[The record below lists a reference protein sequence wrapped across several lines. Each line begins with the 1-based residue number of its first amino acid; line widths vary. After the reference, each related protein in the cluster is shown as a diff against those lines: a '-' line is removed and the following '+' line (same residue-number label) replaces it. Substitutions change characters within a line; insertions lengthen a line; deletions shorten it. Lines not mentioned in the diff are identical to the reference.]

1 MYPYISIEGGKN
13 AMEYNDI
20 YRDISE
26 RTNGDIYIGVVGPVR
41 TGKST
46 FIKRFMETLVLPH
59 IKNEYSKE
67 RTQDELPQSGD
78 GKVITTTEPKFIPNE
93 AIGIT
98 IGGDFNVKVRMIDC
112 VGYMVSEAEGHLYN
126 NTPRMVKTPWIEEEI
141 PFTQAAEIG
150 TKKVITDHATIGI
163 VVTADNTITDI
174 SRGSYIES
182 EERAIKE
189 LKKLEKPFVVIY
201 NTKKPFDANV
211 VEETA
216 HLSREYDVPVLP
228 MDVAQMKTEDIHQV
242 LEKILYEFP
251 LSEIQFM
258 LPKWV
263 ETLDNE
269 HWVKKAWIDY
279 VKEYIYPLEN
289 IRQMREAINGFK
301 NIDFVKNIYMEKIEL
316 GEGIVKVDINTTEDL
331 FYQVLSETTGMQ
343 IHGDHELMSLI
354 KELAAT
360 KKEYD
365 KVAYALNEVKEK
377 GYGVVSPIFEELKLE
392 EPEIVKQG
400 NRFGVK
406 LRASAPSYHIIRADI
421 QTEVSP
427 IVGTEKQSEDLVNSL
442 LSEFETDPVKIW
454 ESNIFG
460 KSLHE
465 LVNEGLQN
473 KLYRM
478 PEDAQQKLQETLQ
491 KIINEG
497 NGGIICILL

>member
-1 MYPYISIEGGKN
+1 
-13 AMEYNDI
+13 MEYYDI

-26 RTNGDIYIGVVGPVR
+26 RTNGDIYIGIVGPVR

-46 FIKRFMETLVLPH
+46 FIKRFMESLVIPN
-59 IKNEYSKE
+59 IKNEYNKE

-78 GKVITTTEPKFIPNE
+78 GKMITTTEPKFIPNE

-98 IGGDFNVKVRMIDC
+98 IGGDFEVKVRMIDC
-112 VGYMVSEAEGHLYN
+112 VGYMVPEAEGHLYN
-126 NTPRMVKTPWIEEEI
+126 NGPRMVKTPWFEEEI
-141 PFTQAAEIG
+141 PFSQAAEIG
-150 TKKVITDHATIGI
+150 TKKVINDHSTIGI
-163 VVTADNTITDI
+163 VITTDGSITDI
-174 SRGSYIES
+174 SRGSYIEA
-182 EERAIKE
+182 EERAIGE
-189 LKKLEKPFVVIY
+189 LKRLGKPFIVVY
-201 NTKKPFDANV
+201 NTKRPYDV
-211 VEETA
+211 ETVEEA
-216 HLSREYDVPVLP
+216 SRLSREYDVPVVP
-228 MDVAQMKTEDIHQV
+228 VDVAQMKSEDIHQL

-251 LSEIQFM
+251 LNEIQFM

-279 VKEYIYPLEN
+279 IKECIFPLEN
-289 IRQMREAINGFK
+289 IRQIKSAVEEFRNMDFIK
-301 NIDFVKNIYMEKIEL
+301 NVYLEKIQL
-316 GEGIVKVDINTTEDL
+316 GEGVVKIDVNTTDDL
-331 FYQVLSETTGMQ
+331 FYKVLSETTGIE
-343 IHGDHELMSLI
+343 IHGDHELMMLI
-354 KELAAT
+354 KELAST

-365 KVAYALNEVKEK
+365 KVAYAMHEVKQK
-377 GYGVVSPIFEELKLE
+377 GYGVVSPIFEELTLE
-392 EPEIVKQG
+392 DPEIVKQG

-406 LRASAPSYHIIRADI
+406 LRASAPSYHIIKANI

-427 IVGTEKQSEDLVNSL
+427 IVGTEKQSEELISYL
-442 LSEFETDPVKIW
+442 LSEFETDPAKIW
-454 ESNIFG
+454 QSNIFG

-497 NGGIICILL
+497 NGGLICILL

>member
-1 MYPYISIEGGKN
+1 
-13 AMEYNDI
+13 MEYYDI

-26 RTNGDIYIGVVGPVR
+26 RTNGDIYIGIVGPVR

-46 FIKRFMETLVLPH
+46 FVKRFMETLVIPN

-98 IGGDFNVKVRMIDC
+98 IGGDFEVKVRMIDC
-112 VGYMVSEAEGHLYN
+112 VGYMVPEAEGHIYN
-126 NTPRMVKTPWIEEEI
+126 NTPRMVKTPWFEEEI
-141 PFTQAAEIG
+141 PFSQAAEIG
-150 TKKVITDHATIGI
+150 TKKVIADHSTIGI
-163 VVTADNTITDI
+163 VVTTDGSIIDI
-174 SRGSYIES
+174 SRSSYIEA
-182 EERAIKE
+182 EQRAINE
-189 LKKLEKPFVVIY
+189 LKKLGKPFIVVY
-201 NTKKPFDANV
+201 NTKKPFDTQVIDDAN
-211 VEETA
+211 T
-216 HLSREYDVPVLP
+216 LSREYDVPVVP
-228 MDVAQMKTEDIHQV
+228 MDIAQMKSEDIHQI

-251 LSEIQFM
+251 LNEIQFM

-279 VKEYIYPLEN
+279 VKEYIFPLEN
-289 IRQMREAINGFK
+289 LRQIKDVVEEFR
-301 NIDFVKNIYMEKIEL
+301 NIDFIKNVYLEKIQL
-316 GEGIVKVDINTTEDL
+316 GEGVVKIDVNTTEDL
-331 FYQVLSETTGMQ
+331 FYKVLSETTGID
-343 IHGDHELMSLI
+343 IHGDHELMALI
-354 KELAAT
+354 KELAGT

-365 KVAYALNEVKEK
+365 KVAYAMNEVKEK
-377 GYGVVSPIFEELKLE
+377 GYGVVSPIFEELTLE
-392 EPEIVKQG
+392 DPEIIKQG
-400 NRFGVK
+400 NKFGVK
-406 LRASAPSYHIIRADI
+406 LRASAPSYHIIRTNI

-427 IVGTEKQSEDLVNSL
+427 IMGTEKQSEELINYL
-442 LSEFETDPVKIW
+442 LSEFETDPSKIW

-478 PEDAQQKLQETLQ
+478 PEDAQKKLQETLQ

-497 NGGIICILL
+497 SGGLICILL

>member
-1 MYPYISIEGGKN
+1 
-13 AMEYNDI
+13 MEYNDI

-98 IGGDFNVKVRMIDC
+98 IGGDFDVKVRMIDC
-112 VGYMVSEAEGHLYN
+112 VGYMVSEAEGHIYN
-126 NTPRMVKTPWIEEEI
+126 NAPRMVKTPWFEEEI
-141 PFTQAAEIG
+141 PFSQAAEIG

-163 VVTADNTITDI
+163 VITADNTITDI
-174 SRGSYIES
+174 SRGSYIEA

-189 LKKLEKPFVVIY
+189 LKKLGKPFVVVY
-201 NTKKPFDANV
+201 NTKKPFDTTV
-211 VEETA
+211 VEEVAT
-216 HLSREYDVPVLP
+216 LSREYDVPVMP

-279 VKEYIYPLEN
+279 VKEYIFPLEN
-289 IRQMREAINGFK
+289 IRQMREAINEFK
-301 NIDFVKNIYMEKIEL
+301 NVDFVKNIYMEKIAL
-316 GEGIVKVDINTTEDL
+316 GEGIVKVDINTTEEL
-331 FYQVLSETTGMQ
+331 FYQVLSETTGME

-427 IVGTEKQSEDLVNSL
+427 IVGTEKQSEELVNSL
-442 LSEFETDPVKIW
+442 LSEFEKDPVKIW

-497 NGGIICILL
+497 NGGLICILL

>member
-1 MYPYISIEGGKN
+1 
-13 AMEYNDI
+13 MEYYDI
-20 YRDISE
+20 YKDISE

-46 FIKRFMETLVLPH
+46 FIKRFMETLVIPN
-59 IKNEYSKE
+59 IKNEHSKE

-98 IGGDFNVKVRMIDC
+98 IGGDFEVKVRMIDC
-112 VGYMVSEAEGHLYN
+112 VGYIVPEAEGHLYN
-126 NTPRMVKTPWIEEEI
+126 NVPRMVKTPWFEEEI
-141 PFTQAAEIG
+141 PFAQAAELG
-150 TKKVITDHATIGI
+150 TKKVINDHSTIGI
-163 VVTADNTITDI
+163 VVTTDGSFTDI
-174 SRGSYIES
+174 SRNSYIEG
-182 EERAIKE
+182 EQRAINE
-189 LKKLEKPFVVIY
+189 LKRLGKPFVVIY
-201 NTKKPFDANV
+201 NTKKPFD
-211 VEETA
+211 VEVIEATNA
-216 HLSREYDVPVLP
+216 LSRVYDVPVVP
-228 MDVAQMKTEDIHQV
+228 MDIAQMKTEDIHQI

-251 LSEIQFM
+251 LNEIQFM

-269 HWVKKAWIDY
+269 HWVKKAWIDC
-279 VKEYIYPLEN
+279 VKEQMINVEN
-289 IRQMREAINGFK
+289 IRQIKDVTNELRGLDFIK
-301 NIDFVKNIYMEKIEL
+301 NVYLEKIQL
-316 GEGIVKVDINTTEDL
+316 GEGVVKIDVNTTDEL
-331 FYQVLSETTGMQ
+331 FYRVLSETTGME
-343 IHGDHELMSLI
+343 IHGDHELMKLI
-354 KELAAT
+354 KELATT

-365 KVAYALNEVKEK
+365 KVAYAMNEVKEK
-377 GYGVVSPIFEELKLE
+377 GYGVVSPVFDELKLE
-392 EPEIVKQG
+392 EPEIIKQG

-406 LRASAPSYHIIRADI
+406 LRASAPSYHIIRANI
-421 QTEVSP
+421 QTEVAP
-427 IVGTEKQSEDLVNSL
+427 IVGTEKQSEDLINNI
-442 LSEFETDPVKIW
+442 LSEFETDPTKIW

-497 NGGIICILL
+497 NGGLICILL